1 MTPKKSNEEL
11 FRSHFENLFRN
22 FFGSADLL
30 RSQGF
35 YFTRRFLTVHLL
47 FRTTRTIT
55 CESGVTLIL
64 FSPFVSIVLANNA
77 P

>member
-1 MTPKKSNEEL
+1 MKNFSGVISRICFETFWISRSFKK
-11 FRSHFENLFRN
+11 R
-22 FFGSADLL
+22 G
-30 RSQGF
+30 G